1 MPAAASGERSK
12 RKRPS
17 NTDKSTKRR
26 RSSASSDESEDP
38 NAKILSMEQ
47 GILESKKN
55 YNDITVLLSTMDEF
69 RSGNPEGMLAA
80 VALCRIFVRLLAQG
94 ALIPKKTLSEKDL
107 VVVGWLKEQF
117 GEYKARLLNI
127 LKDEDLALTG
137 LTLCMRTLKAEGE
150 FLYDK
155 EEYTFPRAF
164 IRDIVSTVFLT
175 DNEDLVAAYVEEYAE
190 QFDDIR
196 YYTFNSIKYA
206 VENLSA
212 NKIPNGLFD
221 RVFSLLSALDGV
233 PESAEELEDFY
244 IPRPKKKTHSLRN
257 VNQHKKQGQDA
268 WLALMTLVDGKEERK
283 QLLDIISTVV
293 APWFTKPELLSD
305 FLTNSYNAG
314 GSMSLLALSGVFYL
328 IQERNLDYPSFYS
341 KLYSLLDRDILH
353 SKHRSRF
360 FRLLDSFLGS
370 THLPAAL
377 VASFIKRLA
386 RLALNAPPSAIVFV
400 TPWIY
405 NLLKRHPSCT
415 FMIHRETR
423 DPEIKKHIS
432 EHGAE
437 DPFLPDETDP
447 METQAMESCLWELVQ
462 LQSHYHPNVATISK
476 IISEQFT
483 KQSYNMEDFLDHSYA
498 TLLEAEI
505 SKDVKKAPVVEFH
518 IPKKVFMPH
527 DDAEQPEQDSLLV
540 KLWDFGGAVQE
551 TQVA

>member
-1 MPAAASGERSK
+1 MPAATSGERSK

-17 NTDKSTKRR
+17 NTEKPTKRR
-26 RSSASSDESEDP
+26 RSSASSDEAEDP

-47 GILESKKN
+47 GILESRKN
-55 YNDITVLLSTMDEF
+55 YNDITVLLTTMDEF
-69 RSGNPEGMLAA
+69 RSGSPEGMLAA

-94 ALIPKKTLSEKDL
+94 ALISKKTLSEKDL

-117 GEYKARLLNI
+117 GEYKTKLVSILN
-127 LKDEDLALTG
+127 DEELAHTA
-137 LTLCMRTLKAEGE
+137 LTLCMRTLKAEGD

-155 EEYTFPRAF
+155 DEYTFPRAF
-164 IRDIVSTVFLT
+164 IRDIVSTVFLA
-175 DNEDLVAAYVEEYAE
+175 DNEDVVTAYVEEYAE

-206 VENLSA
+206 VENSSA
-212 NKIPNGLFD
+212 NKIPSGLFD

-233 PESAEELEDFY
+233 PESAEELQDFY

-268 WLALMTLVDGKEERK
+268 WLALMTLVEGKEQRK
-283 QLLDIISTVV
+283 QLLDIISTVI
-293 APWFTKPELLSD
+293 APWFIKPELLAD
-305 FLTNSYNAG
+305 FLTNSYDAG

-360 FRLLDSFLGS
+360 FRLLDTFLGS

-415 FMIHRETR
+415 FMIHRENR
-423 DPEIKKHIS
+423 DPEVRKFIS

-437 DPFLPDETDP
+437 DPFLVDEADP

-483 KQSYNMEDFLDHSYA
+483 KQSYNIEDFLDHSYA

-505 SKDVKKAPVVEFH
+505 SKDVKKGPVVEFQ
-518 IPKKVFMPH
+518 IPKKVFTSY
-527 DDAEQPEQDSLLV
+527 DDAEVEQDSLLV

-551 TQVA
+551 TEVA